1 MPVSRILRLLST
13 MTLLVVHASSSPQV
27 IPEQEVIWIECV
39 KSQWTLRQRV
49 PLPLYF
55 CVPAV
60 MTEVMESPDVIQLL
74 VLRALSLARKVALSW
89 VPGVATGPFLALI
102 LSCRGFPRAGY
113 DPSAQHSCPVSV
125 TIPARLHSSSSMGLR
140 LGTPQ
145 PLLLPVACGGLG
157 HLCNS
162 PILCPEAAF

>member
-1 MPVSRILRLLST
+1 MSPVAHRLSLSKRSFGSN
-13 MTLLVVHASSSPQV
+13 VSSPSGLLDS
-27 IPEQEVIWIECV
+27 EYHSHCT
-39 KSQWTLRQRV
+39 S
-49 PLPLYF
+49 

-60 MTEVMESPDVIQLL
+60 MTEVIESPDVIQLL

-89 VPGVATGPFLALI
+89 VPGEATGPSLALI
-102 LSCRGFPRAGY
+102 LSCRDFPIAGY
-113 DPSAQHSCPVSV
+113 DPSSQHSCPVSV